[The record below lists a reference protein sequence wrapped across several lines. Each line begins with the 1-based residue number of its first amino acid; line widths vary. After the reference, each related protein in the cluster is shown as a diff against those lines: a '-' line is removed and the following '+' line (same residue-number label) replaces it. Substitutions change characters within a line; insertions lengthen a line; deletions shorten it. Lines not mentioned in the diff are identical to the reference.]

1 MGIVNSVLDALARRI
16 QKRIQD
22 DGTPSGGYRDWCCKG
37 KTFSVEA
44 QVSEALANLTLAG
57 FTMPVDGDSQRAKW
71 LDSLSDSF
79 IQDKLTTAVTMAF
92 LTGDCIVVPMWNGS
106 GMDAV
111 TVSAENFAILSAVG
125 DRITAVAY
133 VVDTKRYSGQKYDL
147 LQTIELTGYT
157 AEDDYAASGCRYR
170 LWVAQNGVVS
180 DANPGDV
187 FDDWKGYEADW
198 MVPNVDRI
206 LLGRLKS
213 FTLDPTNPNNAK
225 GLPICFGASQPIKEI
240 HYLLDQLHVEFGM
253 SEKAVF
259 ADKSLFKVKRWRD
272 DKGNAQERVELPKG
286 RERLFTPV
294 AGSRNID
301 SEQLIHD
308 WAPEVRYQAYLETLE
323 KQCQEVEKC
332 VGVSSG
338 IISNVNDQS
347 YQNVDNVRKATV
359 KTQSFVNA
367 ARRRAEGF
375 LDDLVYAWNALA
387 NYYGFVP
394 MGDFAVSFNWSD
406 DYINTF
412 ADQKDAL
419 IAGQSIGATDA
430 LDYRMFVFNEPP
442 EVARQRI
449 EEIAAAK
456 AAQVPALMGYTVD
469 AASDGAF

>member
-22 DGTPSGGYRDWCCKG
+22 DNITEAGYRDWCCKG

-44 QVSEALANLTLAG
+44 QVSEALANLTLDG
-57 FTMPVDGDSQRAKW
+57 FSMPIDGDSQRARW

-79 IQDKLTTAVTMAF
+79 IQDKLTTDVTMAF
-92 LTGDCIVVPMWNGS
+92 LTGDCIVVPIWNGVN
-106 GMDAV
+106 MDTV

-125 DRITAVAY
+125 DRLTAVAY
-133 VVDTKRYSGQKYDL
+133 VVDTKRYGRNKYDL

-157 AEDDYAASGCRYR
+157 ADDDYAASGCRYR
-170 LWVAQNGVVS
+170 LWVAKNGVVS
-180 DANPGDV
+180 DAKPSDL
-187 FDDWKGYEADW
+187 FDDWKGYDPDW
-198 MVPNVDRI
+198 MIPNVDRI

-225 GLPICFGASQPIKEI
+225 GIPICFGASQPIKEI
-240 HYLLDQLHVEFGM
+240 HYLLDQLHIEFGM

-259 ADKSLFKVKRWRD
+259 ADKSLFKVKRWKD
-272 DKGNAQERVELPKG
+272 DSGESHERIELPKG
-286 RERLFTPV
+286 RDRLFMPV
-294 AGSRNID
+294 TGSRSLD
-301 SEQLIHD
+301 SDQLVHD
-308 WAPEVRYQAYLETLE
+308 WAPDVRYTAYLETLE

-375 LDDLVYAWNALA
+375 LGDLVYAWNALA

-394 MGDFAVSFNWSD
+394 MGDYAVSFNWSD

-442 EVARQRI
+442 EVARQRVD
-449 EEIAAAK
+449 EIAAAK

-469 AASDGAF
+469 AASGDAY